1 MPGAAN
7 MSAFLAGLALAREF
21 YRGAVQPIL
30 VRYFPRL
37 PHSAALIGSGSEVLG
52 YDDPMST
59 DHHWG
64 PRVMLFLGPPDHKR
78 YAKRIS
84 AILRQKLPYRFL
96 GYSTHFSDPKVGE
109 GDSGTQILQNI
120 TTGEVNHRVEIL
132 TIDGYMRSTL
142 GIESRQQMSAA
153 DWLSIPQQKLL
164 AFTSGQ
170 LFHDELDL
178 AAVRERLRYYPRDIW
193 LYMLACA
200 WSRIGQDE
208 HLAPRAGIVGDELGS
223 ALIAARLVRSIMQL
237 CFLMERRYAPYPKW
251 FGSAFAELACAE
263 SLSPELTAILQAKD
277 YRSREKH
284 LRDAYEQLNQQFNSL
299 HLSAA
304 IQPATQPFHGRGF
317 MVSNAWRY
325 GEALTALVEDEAV
338 RAIAATSTI
347 GSIDQ
352 FSDSSD
358 MREAADLR
366 TGIARLYL
374 D

>member
-1 MPGAAN
+1 M
-7 MSAFLAGLALAREF
+7 
-21 YRGAVQPIL
+21 
-30 VRYFPRL
+30 
-37 PHSAALIGSGSEVLG
+37 
-52 YDDPMST
+52 
-59 DHHWG
+59 
-64 PRVMLFLGPPDHKR
+64 
-78 YAKRIS
+78 
-84 AILRQKLPYRFL
+84 

-109 GDSGTQILQNI
+109 GDDGTQILQNI
-120 TTGEVNHRVEIL
+120 TTGEVNHRVEIFTINSYML
-132 TIDGYMRSTL
+132 TTL
-142 GIESRQQMSAA
+142 GIESRRRMSAA

-170 LFHDELDL
+170 LFHDDLDL
-178 AAVRERLRYYPRDIW
+178 AAVRERLRYYPHDVW
-193 LYMLACA
+193 LYLLACA

-223 ALIAARLVRSIMQL
+223 ALIASRLVRSIMQL

-263 SLSPELTAILQAKD
+263 GLSPELTAILQAKD
-277 YRSREKH
+277 YRSRETH
-284 LRDAYEQLNQQFNSL
+284 LRGAYEQLNQHFNSL

-304 IQPATQPFHGRGF
+304 IQPATLPFHGRGF

-325 GEALTALVEDEAV
+325 GEALTALIEDEAV
-338 RAIAATSTI
+338 RAIAAKSMI

-358 MREAADLR
+358 MREAVDLR
-366 TGIARLYL
+366 TRIARLYL